1 MDQKIDR
8 LYPTAPLLE
17 TFDLEKRL
25 EKKINY
31 VNSFNN
37 HVNNIKELITYF
49 KDKNHKSKK
58 KYKNYE
64 TLNTILESVDSIV
77 IIGATSTSITL
88 SVTGFGLVILPISA
102 GIACTLSL
110 SNKVL
115 HKFIINKY
123 NKYKKQFERDQQ
135 DQQTIKSFDILC
147 RKSLQDN
154 VIDKTE
160 YESLCN
166 ILTKYVDENKNES
179 FL

>member
-1 MDQKIDR
+1 MDQKTDK
-8 LYPTAPLLE
+8 LYPSAPLLE
-17 TFDLEKRL
+17 NIDLEKRL
-25 EKKINY
+25 EKKIND

-37 HVNNIKELITYF
+37 HINNIKEMITYF
-49 KDKNHKSKK
+49 KDRNNKSKK
-58 KYKNYE
+58 RYKKYK

-88 SVTGFGLVILPISA
+88 SVTGVGLIILPISA

-110 SNKVL
+110 GNKVL
-115 HKFIINKY
+115 HKIIINKY
-123 NKYKKQFERDQQ
+123 NKYKKQYEKDQN
-135 DQQTIKSFDILC
+135 TIKSFDKLY

-166 ILTKYVDENKNES
+166 IFTKYVDENKNES